1 MTTTPLV
8 AGQPDITAAVHAYL
22 TGAGGSA
29 FSGKP
34 VEMLAAWSGD
44 DHLLWRV
51 ACRGQEAVVKLF
63 LDAGQARS
71 RRQFDGHTL
80 MHPHDLAPAPLWVD
94 RYPEGLARQLCVY
107 VWCDAAA
114 LTPGL
119 RDNRDDGLNAF
130 ANGVAR
136 LHSAPLTDLR
146 RFSPHPLNLDVH
158 WRIASSGFAQAVAA
172 LPDTLPLRATLAA
185 ILQAAHSAVSLAL
198 PLWRTAQPAPV
209 HGDLR
214 LEHALWDGVRLHLVD
229 WELFGLGDPAL
240 DIARFLHR
248 ATATLGAGAS
258 ERWLQRYL
266 DQVDIPDLDV
276 RIAAYRR
283 LLPLDDIAFLI
294 QGLHRYAGDPA
305 LAAALPDLT
314 NALSAS
320 IAAAAASFAPAISDT
335 GAQVAEYIA
344 TLPASAP

>member
-1 MTTTPLV
+1 MTATPPV

-22 TGAGGSA
+22 TSAGGSA
-29 FSGKP
+29 FNGKP

-44 DHLLWRV
+44 DHLLWHV

-80 MHPHDLAPAPLWVD
+80 MHPHDLAPAPLWAD

-107 VWCDAAA
+107 AWCAAA
-114 LTPGL
+114 PLTPSQDGGT
-119 RDNRDDGLNAF
+119 DDGLDAF
-130 ANGVAR
+130 ATSIAC
-136 LHSAPLTDLR
+136 LHSAPLDDLR

-172 LPDTLPLRATLAA
+172 LPDSLPLRATLDAL
-185 ILQAAHSAVSLAL
+185 LQAAQTAAGAAL
-198 PLWRTAQPAPV
+198 PLWRSAQPTPV

-214 LEHALWDGVRLHLVD
+214 LEHALWDGTRLRLVD

-240 DIARFLHR
+240 DVARFLHR
-248 ATATLGAGAS
+248 AAATLGASAT

-266 DQVDIPDLDV
+266 ESAGILHLDA

-294 QGLHRYAGDPA
+294 QGLQRYAGTPE

-314 NALSAS
+314 LAL
-320 IAAAAASFAPAISDT
+320 AASVATAAGFLDLAFTDTDTQVADYVARLPAPA
-335 GAQVAEYIA
+335 A
-344 TLPASAP
+344 